1 MREPLHDR
9 AAFGLAERGEGP
21 GEPGVPVGHV
31 GLPATAAVAALVA
44 RLIAEDYAVGAV
56 VFTAGLSLAIWIR
69 RYGPAATRAGILMT
83 LPLVALLVVPGPAL
97 PPEAQRGAAGWVWSA
112 VIGVPACCCV
122 WLVQWAGDR
131 FGPWRAEDRPVP
143 PRRDSRLRPRPG
155 TRMALQMAAAVAAA
169 FALGWLFFGHHW
181 PWLVLTAYVA
191 ASGNRG

>member
-1 MREPLHDR
+1 
-9 AAFGLAERGEGP
+9 
-21 GEPGVPVGHV
+21 
-31 GLPATAAVAALVA
+31 
-44 RLIAEDYAVGAV
+44 
-56 VFTAGLSLAIWIR
+56 
-69 RYGPAATRAGILMT
+69 MT
-83 LPLVALLVVPGPAL
+83 LPLVALLVVSGAAL

-122 WLVQWAGDR
+122 WLEWAGDR